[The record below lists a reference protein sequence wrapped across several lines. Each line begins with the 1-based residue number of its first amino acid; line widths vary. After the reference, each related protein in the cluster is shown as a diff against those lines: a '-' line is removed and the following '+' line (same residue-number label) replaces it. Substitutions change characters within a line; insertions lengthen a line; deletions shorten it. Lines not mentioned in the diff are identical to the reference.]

1 MEELILVDDT
11 SVVVI
16 AEVPLVDVV
25 FLEIVAVAVV
35 INSEKIPW
43 SNLSWVVIP
52 VLLTVGFDSM
62 VVFAS

>member
-25 FLEIVAVAVV
+25 FLEIVAVAVA
-35 INSEKIPW
+35 INSEEIPW
-43 SNLSWVVIP
+43 SNLSWVVIA
-52 VLLTVGFDSM
+52 VLLTVGCDSM

>member
-1 MEELILVDDT
+1 MEELILVEDK

-16 AEVPLVDVV
+16 AEVSLVDVV
-25 FLEIVAVAVV
+25 SLEIVAVTVV
-35 INSEKIPW
+35 IDSAEIPW

-62 VVFAS
+62 AVFVS

>member
-35 INSEKIPW
+35 INSEEIPW

-52 VLLTVGFDSM
+52 VLLTVGCDSM

>member
-16 AEVPLVDVV
+16 AELPLVDVV
-25 FLEIVAVAVV
+25 FLEIVAVAVA
-35 INSEKIPW
+35 INSEEIPW
-43 SNLSWVVIP
+43 SNLSWVVIA
-52 VLLTVGFDSM
+52 VLLTVGCDSM

>member
-16 AEVPLVDVV
+16 AELPLVDVV

-35 INSEKIPW
+35 INSEEIPW

-52 VLLTVGFDSM
+52 VLLTVGCDSM